1 MKTVPKYEL
10 KGDKV
15 EAYEKA
21 DIESLAYAFKEA
33 YDVWVQEWE
42 RQGAC
47 VASLK
52 DEGSCVAGNGLTVWY
67 SAPGKRTAK
76 PLIVVR
82 PPPTQGCVSQE
93 TTMDAAITYLR
104 DRHDINVEYTPGRMD

>member
-1 MKTVPKYEL
+1 MKTVPLYEL

-15 EAYEKA
+15 VAYEKA
-21 DIESLAYAFKEA
+21 DIENLAYAFKEA
-33 YDVWVQEWE
+33 HNVWVQEWI
-42 RQGAC
+42 RQGA
-47 VASLK
+47 K
-52 DEGSCVAGNGLTVWY
+52 DEGSCVVGNGLTVLY

>member
-10 KGDKV
+10 KGEKV

-42 RQGAC
+42 RQGA
-47 VASLK
+47 K
-52 DEGSCVAGNGLTVWY
+52 DEGSCVVGNGLTVWY
-67 SAPGKRTAK
+67 SAPRKRTAK

-82 PPPTQGCVSQE
+82 PPPTQGCLSQE
-93 TTMDAAITYLR
+93 TTMDAAIKHLR